1 MRQKSRQVPGIR
13 MKAITTCD
21 SPPSASTLFPL
32 SALAFTLNCL
42 NYAMETYYMV
52 VVMGIP
58 IWQRPSALTGVK
70 LSRWSL

>member
-1 MRQKSRQVPGIR
+1 
-13 MKAITTCD
+13 MKAITTYD

-32 SALAFTLNCL
+32 FAPAATLICL

-52 VVMGIP
+52 AVMGRP
-58 IWQRPSALTGVK
+58 VWQRPPALTGVK

>member
-1 MRQKSRQVPGIR
+1 MRQESRQAPGIR
-13 MKAITTCD
+13 MKAITTYD
-21 SPPSASTLFPL
+21 SPPSASTLVPL
-32 SALAFTLNCL
+32 FALAVTLNGL

-52 VVMGIP
+52 VVMGRP